1 MKNILYSINE
11 LQEIIEVIRKKNQI
25 IGFTNGCFDLLHKG
39 HFHLLNK
46 ASMECDFLI
55 VAVNSDLSIKSI
67 KGDTRPI
74 QNEKTR
80 INNLTKMS
88 EIDAIIIFEDDTPLE
103 VIRKLMPHKL
113 FKGSDYR
120 KEDIIGYN
128 IMKRN
133 GGKVILIDLLKGYS
147 TSKII
152 KKYNTGNKIN

>member
-1 MKNILYSINE
+1 
-11 LQEIIEVIRKKNQI
+11 
-25 IGFTNGCFDLLHKG
+25 
-39 HFHLLNK
+39 
-46 ASMECDFLI
+46 
-55 VAVNSDLSIKSI
+55 
-67 KGDTRPI
+67 
-74 QNEKTR
+74 
-80 INNLTKMS
+80 MS

-152 KKYNTGNKIN
+152 KKYNTRNKIN